1 MPACCRAPRTHTTHV
16 TAAPL
21 TAFLWVL
28 PFRDE
33 WLSSLV
39 DDLDESDSYEYLKH
53 LTDVYRLHMFD
64 VIMQYRSIFFDTPAA
79 GAGSGAASTASSQA
93 DLGKLPGAGASG
105 AFGSGAGPAVRETN
119 VLYSWVQYRV
129 QHYVRALH
137 RHLPQISEGGNLASV
152 LEHCMYCGTSLA
164 RVGLDVSA
172 LLHPL
177 FEQCSLRWG
186 SRVKN
191 CACRGVL
198 EACCWYF

>member
-1 MPACCRAPRTHTTHV
+1 MLLSRLLPPTPNAHHPPDCRPSDR
-16 TAAPL
+16 L
-21 TAFLWVL
+21 RLL

-93 DLGKLPGAGASG
+93 DLGKLPGAGSSG

-137 RHLPQISEGGNLASV
+137 CHLPQIPEGGNLASV

-186 SRVKN
+186 GVKN

-198 EACCWYF
+198 EACCWLF